1 MLPLS
6 AILIA
11 IFVGWYLDKRLVKD
25 EITNKGSLSMPLY
38 PVYSFILRYVAPV
51 GITLIFINELGWL

>member
-1 MLPLS
+1 
-6 AILIA
+6 
-11 IFVGWYLDKRLVKD
+11 
-25 EITNKGSLSMPLY
+25 MPLY